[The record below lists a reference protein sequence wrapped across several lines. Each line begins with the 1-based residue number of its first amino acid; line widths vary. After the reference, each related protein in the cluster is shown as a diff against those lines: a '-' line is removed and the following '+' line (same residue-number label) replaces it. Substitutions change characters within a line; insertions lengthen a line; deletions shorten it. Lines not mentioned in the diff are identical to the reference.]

1 MHKFLWLGISL
12 VIIVI
17 DQLTK
22 IWAAD
27 TLSYGQPV
35 ALTSFLNFTLLH
47 NTGAAFS
54 FLANAGGWQRWFF
67 IGLATIIS
75 IGLFI
80 WLLRLKA
87 QHLWLGIALAFI
99 LGGAIGNLI
108 DRTMYGYVIDFI
120 DFYYQQWHWPAF
132 NVADSAIS
140 VGVGMLL
147 LETLFFGEKPDARKT
162 PTQ

>member
-1 MHKFLWLGISL
+1 MYKFLWLGISFF
-12 VIIVI
+12 VIVI

-22 IWAAD
+22 TWAAAN
-27 TLSYGQPV
+27 LPFAQSV
-35 ALTSFLNFTLLH
+35 ILTPFLNFTLLH

-54 FLANAGGWQRWFF
+54 FLADAGGWQRWFF
-67 IGLATIIS
+67 MGLAAIIS

-80 WLLRLKA
+80 WILRLSAK
-87 QHLWLGIALAFI
+87 QMWLGIALALI

-108 DRTMYGYVIDFI
+108 DRTIYGYVIDFI

-140 VGVGMLL
+140 IGVFMLL
-147 LETLFFGEKPDARKT
+147 IDALFFGEKKHD
-162 PTQ
+162 